1 MKENS
6 PSDPQGCIALKRDPS
21 SRQGFQSEVRIMA
34 TQAAFTA
41 PSEKMPIGAQQEQ
54 LRLKVGDKAMGR
66 YGETGSTL
74 FFIATRAT
82 NKPTLKPNTVLPTK
96 EIDVT
101 ELKIL
106 NSQPIQI
113 REK

>member
-6 PSDPQGCIALKRDPS
+6 PSDPQGGIALKRDPS

-41 PSEKMPIGAQQEQ
+41 PSEKIPIGAHQEH

-66 YGETGSTL
+66 
-74 FFIATRAT
+74 
-82 NKPTLKPNTVLPTK
+82 
-96 EIDVT
+96 
-101 ELKIL
+101 
-106 NSQPIQI
+106 
-113 REK
+113 